1 MSRARR
7 SRPARRLR
15 AIPRPIVGHVL
26 PPELRAP
33 HVAAVAATLPRG
45 VRDPGFEILLRR
57 IDGAPLLPAT
67 EVEPYFRGH
76 QAFSAM
82 RAAIR
87 AAREEVLLES
97 YIFKDDEVGR
107 ELAGDLAAVAARGV
121 AVRVLADAFG
131 SFSTRRAFWRT
142 LREGGVDVRLFH
154 PLLPRLWN
162 QGYRDHRKILVVD
175 REIAFTGGMNVGN
188 EYGALVET
196 PPGSGAAPQAAIDAW
211 RDSHVRVTGAPAW
224 EMAVV
229 FAEGWERAGGAPFV
243 IPPLAPHGHR
253 GAPALVLDSRPGR
266 GHEESAAVLGAI
278 IGAARESVW
287 ITNSYFAPKSSLTR
301 LLGDAAAR
309 GVDVRLLLPGRS
321 DVPIVRHAGHG
332 FFAELLRAGVAIF
345 EYEAS
350 ILHAKSLVVDGYVS
364 VVGSTNMDYR
374 SFHWNAECNLV
385 VLSEAV
391 AARMRAAFE
400 SDLVASSAV
409 TEAVWRVRPVR
420 HRIGDRLARLLT
432 PLL

>member
-7 SRPARRLR
+7 SRPSRRFR

-33 HVAAVAATLPRG
+33 HVADVAATLPRG

-57 IDGAPLLPAT
+57 IDGAPLLPASD
-67 EVEPYFRGH
+67 VEPYFRGH
-76 QAFSAM
+76 DAFAAM
-82 RAAIR
+82 RDAILG
-87 AAREEVLLES
+87 AREEILLES

-107 ELAGDLAAVAARGV
+107 ELALDLAAAASRGV

-131 SFSTRRAFWRT
+131 SFSTRRAFWQT
-142 LREGGVDVRLFH
+142 LRDGGVDVRLFH
-154 PLLPRLWN
+154 PLFPRLWN

-175 REIAFTGGMNVGN
+175 RAAAFAGGMNVGN
-188 EYGALVET
+188 EYGAH
-196 PPGSGAAPQAAIDAW
+196 PHAAIDAW

-229 FAEGWERAGGAPFV
+229 FAEGWERAGGTPFA
-243 IPPLAPHGHR
+243 IPPLAPEGHA
-253 GAPALVLDSRPGR
+253 GAPVLVLDSRPGR

-278 IGAARESVW
+278 IGAAHTSVW

-321 DVPIVRHAGHG
+321 DVPLVRHAGHG
-332 FFAELLRAGVAIF
+332 FFADLLAAGVAIF
-345 EYEAS
+345 EYGAS
-350 ILHAKSLVVDGYVS
+350 ILHAKSVVVDGYVS

-385 VLSEAV
+385 VLSDAV
-391 AARMRAAFE
+391 AARMQEAFTTDLAVSTRIDAEAWRA
-400 SDLVASSAV
+400 
-409 TEAVWRVRPVR
+409 RPLR
-420 HRIGDRLARLLT
+420 HRAGDRLARWLT

>member
-1 MSRARR
+1 M
-7 SRPARRLR
+7 
-15 AIPRPIVGHVL
+15 

-33 HVAAVAATLPRG
+33 HVATVASTLPRG
-45 VRDPGFEILLRR
+45 VRDPGFENLLRR

-67 EVEPYFRGH
+67 DVQPYFRGH
-76 QAFSAM
+76 DAFSAM
-82 RAAIR
+82 RDAIL
-87 AAREEVLLES
+87 AARDEVLLES

-107 ELAGDLAAVAARGV
+107 ELAADLAAAASRGV

-142 LREGGVDVRLFH
+142 LRDRGVDVRLFH
-154 PLLPRLWN
+154 PLFPRLWN
-162 QGYRDHRKILVVD
+162 QGYRDHRKILVTD
-175 REIAFTGGMNVGN
+175 RNVAFTGGMNIGN
-188 EYGALVET
+188 EYGA
-196 PPGSGAAPQAAIDAW
+196 PPHAAFDAW

-229 FAEGWERAGGAPFV
+229 FAEGWARAGGTPFE
-243 IPPLAPHGHR
+243 ILPLAPGEHR
-253 GAPALVLDSRPGR
+253 GAPVLVLDSRPGR

-278 IGAARESVW
+278 LGAARESVW

-309 GVDVRLLLPGRS
+309 GVDVRLLLPARS

-332 FFAELLRAGVAIF
+332 FFAGLLRAGVAIF
-345 EYEAS
+345 EYDAS
-350 ILHAKSLVVDGYVS
+350 ILHAKSVLVDDYVS

-374 SFHWNAECNLV
+374 SFHWNAECNVV
-385 VLSEAV
+385 VLSDRV
-391 AARMRAAFE
+391 AASMRAAFE
-400 SDLVASSAV
+400 NDLVGSYRITKAA
-409 TEAVWRVRPVR
+409 WRARPLR
-420 HRIGDRLARLLT
+420 HKTGDRLARLLT

>member
-7 SRPARRLR
+7 TRPARRFR

-26 PPELRAP
+26 PAALRAP
-33 HVAAVAATLPRG
+33 HVAAVASTLPGG
-45 VRDPGFEILLRR
+45 VRDPAFEILLRR
-57 IDGAPLLPAT
+57 IDGAPLLPAR

-76 QAFSAM
+76 EAFAAM

-87 AAREEVLLES
+87 TARDEVLLES
-97 YIFKDDEVGR
+97 YIFKDDDVGHA
-107 ELAGDLAAVAARGV
+107 LATDLAAAASRGV
-121 AVRVLADAFG
+121 AVRVIADAFG

-142 LREGGVDVRLFH
+142 LQGAGVEVRLFH

-162 QGYRDHRKILVVD
+162 QGYRDHRKILVTD
-175 REIAFTGGMNVGN
+175 RSVAFTGGMNVGN
-188 EYGALVET
+188 EYGA
-196 PPGSGAAPQAAIDAW
+196 PPDAASDAW
-211 RDSHVRVTGAPAW
+211 RDSHVRVTGPPAW

-229 FAEGWERAGGAPFV
+229 FAEGWERAGGASFA
-243 IPPLAPHGHR
+243 IPPLAPDGED
-253 GAPALVLDSRPGR
+253 GAPVLVLDSRPGR

-287 ITNSYFAPKSSLTR
+287 ITNSYFAPKASLTQ

-309 GVDVRLLLPGRS
+309 GVDVRLLLPGKS

-332 FFAELLRAGVAIF
+332 FFAELLAAGIAIF
-345 EYEAS
+345 EYDAS
-350 ILHAKSLVVDGYVS
+350 ILHAKSVVVDGYVS

-400 SDLVASSAV
+400 ADVVGSYPV
-409 TEAVWRVRPVR
+409 TADAWGARALR
-420 HRIGDRLARLLT
+420 HKVGDRLARLLT

>member
-1 MSRARR
+1 
-7 SRPARRLR
+7 
-15 AIPRPIVGHVL
+15 L

-33 HVAAVAATLPRG
+33 HVATIASTLPRG
-45 VRDPGFEILLRR
+45 VRDPGFENLLRR

-67 EVEPYFRGH
+67 DVQPYFRGH
-76 QAFSAM
+76 DAFSAM
-82 RAAIR
+82 RDAIL
-87 AAREEVLLES
+87 AARDEVLLES

-107 ELAGDLAAVAARGV
+107 ELAADLAAAASRGV

-142 LREGGVDVRLFH
+142 LRDRGVDVRLFH
-154 PLLPRLWN
+154 PLFPRLWN
-162 QGYRDHRKILVVD
+162 QGYRDHRKILVTD
-175 REIAFTGGMNVGN
+175 RNVAFTGGMNIGN
-188 EYGALVET
+188 EYGA
-196 PPGSGAAPQAAIDAW
+196 PPRAAFDAW

-229 FAEGWERAGGAPFV
+229 FAEGWARAGGTPFE
-243 IPPLAPHGHR
+243 ILPLAPGEHR
-253 GAPALVLDSRPGR
+253 AAPVLVLDSRPGRTGAGARLAPGPHRCWCSTRARAAPVLVLDSRPGR

-301 LLGDAAAR
+301 LLGDAAVR
-309 GVDVRLLLPGRS
+309 GVDVRLLLPARS

-332 FFAELLRAGVAIF
+332 FFAGLLRAGVAIF
-345 EYEAS
+345 EYDAS
-350 ILHAKSLVVDGYVS
+350 ILHAKSVVVDDYVS

-374 SFHWNAECNLV
+374 SFHWNAECNVV
-385 VLSEAV
+385 VLSDGV
-391 AARMRAAFE
+391 AASMRATFE
-400 SDLVASSAV
+400 NDLVGSCRV
-409 TEAVWRVRPVR
+409 TKDAWRARPLR
-420 HRIGDRLARLLT
+420 HKTGDRLARLLA

>member
-1 MSRARR
+1 M
-7 SRPARRLR
+7 
-15 AIPRPIVGHVL
+15 L

-33 HVAAVAATLPRG
+33 HVAAVASTLSRG
-45 VRDPGFEILLRR
+45 VRDPGFASLLRR
-57 IDGAPLLPAT
+57 IDGAPLLPAA

-76 QAFSAM
+76 EAFSAM
-82 RAAIR
+82 RAAIT

-107 ELAGDLAAVAARGV
+107 ELATDLAAAASRGV

-142 LREGGVDVRLFH
+142 LRAGGVDVRLFH

-175 REIAFTGGMNVGN
+175 RTVAFTGGMNVGN
-188 EYGALVET
+188 EYGAAPLAWSGCGDAPRAATER
-196 PPGSGAAPQAAIDAW
+196 GAATGAVIDAW

-229 FAEGWERAGGAPFV
+229 FAEGWERAGGAPLV
-243 IPPLAPHGHR
+243 IPPLAPHGHE
-253 GAPALVLDSRPGR
+253 GAPVLVLDSRPGR

-278 IGAARESVW
+278 IGAARASVW
-287 ITNSYFAPKSSLTR
+287 ITNSYFAPKSSLTQ

-309 GVDVRLLLPGRS
+309 GVDVRLLLPGKS

-345 EYEAS
+345 EYDAS
-350 ILHAKSLVVDGYVS
+350 ILHAKSVVVDGHVS

-385 VLSEAV
+385 VLSDAV
-391 AARMRAAFE
+391 AARMQEAFAQDLAGASPVTAA
-400 SDLVASSAV
+400 A
-409 TEAVWRVRPVR
+409 WRTRPLR
-420 HRIGDRLARLLT
+420 HRIGDRLARWLT